1 LFSPRLRTG
10 VVLCGTGTAG
20 AYHAGALRAIL
31 EAGIKIDVIGAHGAG
46 VATGLAAAI
55 DGGARVWDPAGPW
68 ADRRLARAYPWRP
81 ALRVGFA
88 GLLAAAALLF
98 SPLLV
103 LVCAAAAYAFG
114 TVAALVGLVSLSRG
128 FVGVY
133 QVAVEWLFSPPILPT
148 IIPRAIVLAVLVVLA
163 VLAVAAVRAARQERS
178 RRRAA
183 GAFWWH
189 LLGSPLDAAEPAGVF
204 TDALWRLVR
213 GASDAPRPAAPEIG
227 RRYVELLADNFGQPG
242 FHELV
247 VAVHDLDA
255 RRDLIGT
262 VLDAPARAAFE
273 ARQPGPA
280 PREGETVDFTGP
292 QRELLMGFLSGA
304 LRVPVVTAPAQL
316 PFPADSFWQGERHRV
331 CDRPELV
338 VRLVDELAGIGVEQI
353 ILVGAAPPPAAPH
366 AMRAQPIDLRARIGE
381 YVRSIEAAALA
392 DAAMLARIR
401 CAGVFVVRPHHN
413 PIGPFDFAGVYDE
426 ASDRQRTM
434 AELMQQG
441 YADAYRHFIEP
452 VVAAGEPVEGRGP
465 VLS

>member
-114 TVAALVGLVSLSRG
+114 TVAALVGLVRLSRG

-413 PIGPFDFAGVYDE
+413 PIGPFDFTGVYDE